1 VVNNFGG
8 DWAEWSRHVL
18 KELVRLSDCYE
29 KLDMKLDSLKDC
41 VTILQ
46 VKAAGFGALAG
57 LIMAVIAVIV
67 KDYISK

>member
-1 VVNNFGG
+1 VENNFSG
-8 DWAEWSRHVL
+8 DWAGWSKHVL

-29 KLDMKLDSLKDC
+29 KLDMKLDSLRDC

-46 VKAAGFGALAG
+46 VKAAGLGAIAG

-67 KDYISK
+67 KDYIAK